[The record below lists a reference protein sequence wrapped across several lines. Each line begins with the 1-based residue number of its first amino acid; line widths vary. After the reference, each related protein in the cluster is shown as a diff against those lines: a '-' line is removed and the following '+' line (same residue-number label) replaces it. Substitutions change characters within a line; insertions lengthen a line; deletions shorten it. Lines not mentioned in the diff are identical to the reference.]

1 MRCSDDRD
9 EHPLMTATRWII
21 IASFWMFGM
30 VGAAT
35 AVMALAMGVLEE
47 EAAMESVTCR
57 SCRYRNRC
65 MEYSRMIPC
74 RSYKKWTP
82 AAATARGP

>member
-1 MRCSDDRD
+1 MVTKSVWRMTEGRCMKLRCSDDRD

-35 AVMALAMGVLEE
+35 AVMALAMGVL
-47 EAAMESVTCR
+47 
-57 SCRYRNRC
+57 
-65 MEYSRMIPC
+65 
-74 RSYKKWTP
+74 
-82 AAATARGP
+82 